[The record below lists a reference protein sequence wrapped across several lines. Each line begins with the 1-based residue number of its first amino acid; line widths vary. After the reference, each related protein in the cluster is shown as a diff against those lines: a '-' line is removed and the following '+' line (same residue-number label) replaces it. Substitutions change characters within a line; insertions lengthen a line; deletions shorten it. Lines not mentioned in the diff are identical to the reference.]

1 MKVKE
6 FFDKFNSSAC
16 NNINDVENL
25 IEDNYSCVKY
35 ENNNNLEVIAT
46 VDYAIVDLKNQNKE
60 ITLENIKTCIASD
73 NEWKQKLDKDFF
85 TDEAIIKAMNISK
98 TLLNS
103 Y

>member
-35 ENNNNLEVIAT
+35 ENNNSLITKIIKLDDGFIKFEYE
-46 VDYAIVDLKNQNKE
+46 D
-60 ITLENIKTCIASD
+60 TLELSNYTV
-73 NEWKQKLDKDFF
+73 
-85 TDEAIIKAMNISK
+85 SK
-98 TLLNS
+98 YGTVQ
-103 Y
+103 

>member
-35 ENNNNLEVIAT
+35 ENNNNLITKIIKLDDGFIKFE
-46 VDYAIVDLKNQNKE
+46 YEN
-60 ITLENIKTCIASD
+60 TLELSNYTV
-73 NEWKQKLDKDFF
+73 NEYETVQ
-85 TDEAIIKAMNISK
+85 
-98 TLLNS
+98 
-103 Y
+103 

>member
-35 ENNNNLEVIAT
+35 ENNNSLITKIIKLDDGFIKFEYE
-46 VDYAIVDLKNQNKE
+46 D
-60 ITLENIKTCIASD
+60 TLELSNYTVS
-73 NEWKQKLDKDFF
+73 EYE
-85 TDEAIIKAMNISK
+85 TV
-98 TLLNS
+98 
-103 Y
+103 

>member
-35 ENNNNLEVIAT
+35 ENNNNLITKIIKLDDGFIKFEYE
-46 VDYAIVDLKNQNKE
+46 D
-60 ITLENIKTCIASD
+60 TLELSNYTVS
-73 NEWKQKLDKDFF
+73 EYE
-85 TDEAIIKAMNISK
+85 TV
-98 TLLNS
+98 
-103 Y
+103 

>member
-35 ENNNNLEVIAT
+35 ENNNSLITKIIKLDDGFIKFEYK
-46 VDYAIVDLKNQNKE
+46 D
-60 ITLENIKTCIASD
+60 TLELSNYTVS
-73 NEWKQKLDKDFF
+73 EYGTVQ
-85 TDEAIIKAMNISK
+85 
-98 TLLNS
+98 
-103 Y
+103 

>member
-35 ENNNNLEVIAT
+35 ENNNSL
-46 VDYAIVDLKNQNKE
+46 
-60 ITLENIKTCIASD
+60 ITKII
-73 NEWKQKLDKDFF
+73 KLDDGF
-85 TDEAIIKAMNISK
+85 IKFEYEDTPELSNYTVSEYG
-98 TLLNS
+98 TVQ
-103 Y
+103 

>member
-35 ENNNNLEVIAT
+35 ENNNNL
-46 VDYAIVDLKNQNKE
+46 
-60 ITLENIKTCIASD
+60 ITKII
-73 NEWKQKLDKDFF
+73 KLDDGF
-85 TDEAIIKAMNISK
+85 IKFEYED
-98 TLLNS
+98 TLKLSNYTVS
-103 Y
+103 EYGTV